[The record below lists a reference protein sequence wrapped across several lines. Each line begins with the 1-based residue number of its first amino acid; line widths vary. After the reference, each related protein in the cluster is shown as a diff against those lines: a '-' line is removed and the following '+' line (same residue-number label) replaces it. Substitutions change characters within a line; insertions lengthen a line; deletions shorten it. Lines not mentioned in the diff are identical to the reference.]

1 MNIDLE
7 NCIKSI
13 LDNQEVTTL
22 YLYGSYVNGYYR
34 KDSDIDVVVAS
45 DTIQKGNPI
54 SFPPNISIHYV
65 QPQAL
70 HFFETGRAYAHLRMV
85 PICNEE
91 ECNNISNTIKSE
103 LVRRQLKRFKKEGL
117 IEFEVFDPLRN
128 FLLNYGIERPWRIKP
143 IKRIFASGEAQQ
155 ILSEE
160 YKKVF
165 SLLEERG
172 MIESAGEKYRI
183 SPNFIFDEGTSEAK
197 VKEGFAFKLKN
208 SYCGWHYLFN
218 LPTMISFAMRKV

>member
-1 MNIDLE
+1 MNKDLE
-7 NCIKSI
+7 NCVKSI
-13 LDNQEVTTL
+13 LDNKDITVL

-45 DTIQKGNPI
+45 DTIQSDKPK
-54 SFPPNISIHYV
+54 SFSPNISIHYV

-70 HFFETGRAYAHLRMV
+70 HFFETGRAYAHLKMV
-85 PICNEE
+85 PIYNEE
-91 ECNNISNTIKSE
+91 ECNNISNAIKSE
-103 LVRRQLKRFKKEGL
+103 LVRKQLIKFKKKG
-117 IEFEVFDPLRN
+117 IVEFGVFDPLKN

-143 IKRIFASGEAQQ
+143 IKRIFASSEAQQ

-165 SLLEERG
+165 SILEERG
-172 MIESAGEKYRI
+172 MIECIGEKYKI

-197 VKEGFAFKLKN
+197 VKEGFTFKFAN
-208 SYCGWHYLFN
+208 SYGGWHYLTN
-218 LPTMISFAMRKV
+218 LPTMIDFSKRRI